1 MGWDDINRNGRFW
14 WNKIKKN
21 KIKTST
27 KQNAALVRRRFHWSL
42 HALHRAE
49 CIFFL
54 LGFRLG
60 VTCPA
65 LIYTCVMTSKA
76 HKRYRWIAR
85 RDRHNQYACLSNK
98 ENSFAS
104 QFSNQKR
111 IVGWKVSNVCEKSDR
126 CAPRVTIIYLVIQIA
141 CTTECLLVV
150 CVCVYLLVTL
160 SGAHVFSVRMAE
172 LAYVVCMCMCVTCK
186 PCGRI
191 FVQKKEKIEI
201 HTYCRY
207 C

>member
-111 IVGWKVSNVCEKSDR
+111 IVGWKVSNVCEKSDLSLCAARHNHLFSDTDCLHDWVSAR
-126 CAPRVTIIYLVIQIA
+126 CVF
-141 CTTECLLVV
+141 V
-150 CVCVYLLVTL
+150 CVFACYT
-160 SGAHVFSVRMAE
+160 
-172 LAYVVCMCMCVTCK
+172 
-186 PCGRI
+186 
-191 FVQKKEKIEI
+191 
-201 HTYCRY
+201 
-207 C
+207 

>member
-1 MGWDDINRNGRFW
+1 MNGLGRY
-14 WNKIKKN
+14 KQKRTILV
-21 KIKTST
+21 
-27 KQNAALVRRRFHWSL
+27 KQNKEKSNKNINKTKCGARSPTFSL
-42 HALHRAE
+42 IVACVTSCRMHF
-49 CIFFL
+49 FFL

-111 IVGWKVSNVCEKSDR
+111 IVGWKVSNVCEKSDLSLCAARHNHLFSDTDCLHDWVSAR
-126 CAPRVTIIYLVIQIA
+126 C
-141 CTTECLLVV
+141 V
-150 CVCVYLLVTL
+150 CVCVFACYT
-160 SGAHVFSVRMAE
+160 
-172 LAYVVCMCMCVTCK
+172 
-186 PCGRI
+186 
-191 FVQKKEKIEI
+191 
-201 HTYCRY
+201 
-207 C
+207 